1 MKIIDHEYKKYPP
14 ILHLS
19 DHHYE
24 VIKEEEY
31 IKWHARIELK
41 RM

>member
-1 MKIIDHEYKKYPP
+1 MQIIDHEYKPYPP
-14 ILHLS
+14 IIS
-19 DHHYE
+19 INSNKYE

-31 IKWHARIELK
+31 IKGHARIELR